1 MMLGRPRDSQ
11 RGHTVGAA
19 VLAVFLSFVSS
30 AGAQQAAVIADGRV
44 EYEEN
49 CIACH
54 GGDGRGDGPM
64 ADILVVPPS
73 DLTEIALQNDDS
85 FPFWR
90 VYKAIDGQEPV
101 QGHATFQMPL
111 LGSRFARDQGKP
123 GYLPPHIRILLLVHY
138 VESLQQR

>member
-1 MMLGRPRDSQ
+1 
-11 RGHTVGAA
+11 
-19 VLAVFLSFVSS
+19 
-30 AGAQQAAVIADGRV
+30 
-44 EYEEN
+44 
-49 CIACH
+49 
-54 GGDGRGDGPM
+54 M
-64 ADILVVPPS
+64 ADILVIAPS
-73 DLTEIALQNDDS
+73 DLTKMAQQKDGN

-101 QGHATFQMPL
+101 AGHATFQMPL